1 MVATATQASGIV
13 SGLDEFRATRAQ
25 TLKLAG
31 QLTQQQLEFTA
42 GPNQWSTGEVLDHM
56 ILAERVNRDQI
67 TRLIEMTRQGRVPEL
82 NLTISDLNISVA
94 GVPRRLLALVEGPL
108 TFMNMFVPD
117 GLRNYLTR
125 NRLVPFRNPD
135 AATPRRGRSA
145 TELFNDLKV
154 SFQQTEM
161 LFRNN
166 ADLDY
171 SKLVLRHPL
180 LGSYNVPGLLRFMA
194 AHEQRHQSQINNI
207 TASPQFPRPLSGG
220 KGAPHVEL

>member
-1 MVATATQASGIV
+1 MVATATQPSGIV
-13 SGLDEFRATRAQ
+13 GGLDEFRATRNQ

-31 QLTQQQLEFTA
+31 QFTQPQLEFTT
-42 GPNQWSTGEVLDHM
+42 GPDQWSAGEVLDHM

-67 TRLIEMTRQGRVPEL
+67 TRLIELARQGRTPEL
-82 NLTISDLNISVA
+82 NLTISDLNISIA
-94 GVPRRLLALVEGPL
+94 GVPRGLLALVAGPL

-117 GLRNYLTR
+117 GLRTYLTR

-145 TELFNDLKV
+145 TELLNDLKI
-154 SFQQTEM
+154 SFQQTEK
-161 LFRNN
+161 LFRSND
-166 ADLDY
+166 DLDY
-171 SKLVLRHPL
+171 DKLILRHPL

>member
-13 SGLDEFRATRAQ
+13 GGLDEFRATRAQ

-31 QLTQQQLEFTA
+31 QLTQPQLDFTP
-42 GPNQWSTGEVLDHM
+42 GPNQWSAGEVLDHM
-56 ILAERVNRDQI
+56 VLAERVNRDQI
-67 TRLIEMTRQGRVPEL
+67 TRLIEMMRQGGTPEL
-82 NLTISDLNISVA
+82 NLTISDLNISIA
-94 GVPRRLLALVEGPL
+94 GVPRRLLALVEGPI
-108 TFMNMFVPD
+108 TFINMFVPN

-145 TELFNDLKV
+145 TELLNDLKV
-154 SFQQTEM
+154 SFEQTEM
-161 LFRNN
+161 LLRNN

-171 SKLVLRHPL
+171 SQLILRHPL
-180 LGSYNVPGLLRFMA
+180 LGSYNVPGLLQFMA

-207 TASPQFPRPLSGG
+207 MASPQFPRPPSGG